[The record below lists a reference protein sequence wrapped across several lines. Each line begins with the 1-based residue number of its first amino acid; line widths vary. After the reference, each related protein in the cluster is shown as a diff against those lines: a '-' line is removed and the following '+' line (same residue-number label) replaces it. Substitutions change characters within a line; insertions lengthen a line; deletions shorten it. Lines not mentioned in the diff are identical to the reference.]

1 MVYDKRRVLHCQC
14 VIRILTNRHTV
25 VYKRQMFRVEQTAE
39 FAEWLDGLRDKRA
52 VEKIAMRLVRIQSGL
67 FGDWKTVGDGV
78 SELRVDYGPGYRL
91 YYALREQV
99 VVILLC
105 GSDKRDQKRAVKLAK
120 ELAKTV

>member
-1 MVYDKRRVLHCQC
+1 
-14 VIRILTNRHTV
+14 
-25 VYKRQMFRVEQTAE
+25 MFRIEQTAE

-67 FGDWKTVGDGV
+67 LGDWKTVGDGV

-91 YYALREQV
+91 YYTVREQV

>member
-1 MVYDKRRVLHCQC
+1 
-14 VIRILTNRHTV
+14 
-25 VYKRQMFRVEQTAE
+25 MFRVEQTAE